1 MLYEKVAEFYGL
13 EVNDALIQVIK
24 KSRVT
29 LSDWTL
35 RNRQA
40 RKRMERAMN
49 KVTDQMIE
57 DEMAKTGV
65 LVHPGMDKEKL
76 AEYIFSQMKKVQK
89 TTKGMLYAG
98 V

>member
-13 EVNDALIQVIK
+13 ELNDALISVIK

-49 KVTDQMIE
+49 KVTDKMIE
-57 DEMAKTGV
+57 DEMAKSGV
-65 LVHPGMDKEKL
+65 LVHPGMDREKL
-76 AEYIFSQMKKVQK
+76 AEYIFGQMKKAQK

>member
-13 EVNDALIQVIK
+13 EVNDNLIAVVK

-49 KVTDQMIE
+49 KVTDQLIE
-57 DEMAKTGV
+57 DQMAKTGV
-65 LVHPGMDKEKL
+65 LIHPNMDRQVL
-76 AEYIFSQMKKVQK
+76 AEYIFSQMKAARK
-89 TTKGMLYAG
+89 TTKGMLNAG